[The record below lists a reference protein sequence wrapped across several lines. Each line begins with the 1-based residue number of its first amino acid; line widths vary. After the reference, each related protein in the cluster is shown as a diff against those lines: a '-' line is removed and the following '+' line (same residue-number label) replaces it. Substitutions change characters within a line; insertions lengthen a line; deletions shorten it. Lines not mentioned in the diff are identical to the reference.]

1 MGTSDSAQG
10 SHSLIWVAKKIT
22 GWYFAI
28 AVLFI
33 LLGLLGIIEPV
44 AIGLGVAILVGW
56 LLVLGGVGH
65 VVAAFKGG
73 GAKHVLFEVLI
84 AIADL
89 AGGIY
94 FLMHPFIG
102 EETLTLLLAVICLV
116 GGVLR
121 VIWYF
126 RVKGVGGSEWL
137 LLNGIVTLVLGGMIW
152 SHWPS
157 SSVWAIGIL
166 VGVKMLVTGISR
178 LMFGLAMRKVFS
190 PAAG

>member
-1 MGTSDSAQG
+1 MGTANPAEG
-10 SHSLIWVAKKIT
+10 SRNLLRVAKKISR
-22 GWYFAI
+22 WYFVV

-56 LLVLGGVGH
+56 LLVLGGMGH

-94 FLMHPFIG
+94 FLMHPFMA
-102 EETLTLLLAVICLV
+102 EETLTLLLAMILLAV
-116 GGVLR
+116 GVLR
-121 VIWYF
+121 LIWYF
-126 RVKGVGGSEWL
+126 RVTGLGGSEWL
-137 LLNGIVTLVLGGMIW
+137 LLNGIITLVLGGMIW
-152 SHWPS
+152 LHWPS

-166 VGVKMLVTGISR
+166 VGVKMLITGISR

-190 PAAG
+190 HAAG